1 MESQQA
7 RAGQASPHTVARRLC
22 SAISWERHWEPA
34 RLGPGRRAGDA
45 AAAAEGGKAG
55 AEGFDGGLGPGHA
68 ADGDRCEAGAAEAAA
83 AAFRGALEK
92 MASNGA
98 LAVSELYLGCWRGR
112 HWCGQ
117 QVFWLWHISR
127 IPGG

>member
-1 MESQQA
+1 MQRDQLGA
-7 RAGQASPHTVARRLC
+7 ALGAGAPGPR
-22 SAISWERHWEPA
+22 PA
-34 RLGPGRRAGDA
+34 RGRRCGR
-45 AAAAEGGKAG
+45 GRGRQGG